1 MVFCKYMF
9 INKQGEIVSSI
20 AELHKGE
27 DFQKFLEENVPIW
40 KKTIQALGYSFVNQN
55 DSLVP
60 IWLKNPLP
68 PEYRD
73 KKVKIFSGV
82 DEYDSDFD
90 SWMEENLLKEDS
102 SIGFSGYHNWAP
114 NFIPE
119 QAIALEKRL
128 MEWGK
133 YKSKDVDYNLGEKE
147 VKGINYS
154 GSEIYKNVYNIG
166 KSEPDIITRSFVHF
180 IDNKNEL
187 VRKV

>member
-1 MVFCKYMF
+1 MF

-40 KKTIQALGYSFVNQN
+40 KKTIQALGYSFVNKK

-68 PEYRD
+68 PEY
-73 KKVKIFSGV
+73 KNKEIKMFVGV
-82 DEYDSDFD
+82 EEYDSGFD
-90 SWMEENLLKEDS
+90 SWMQENILKEDS

-128 MEWGK
+128 MDWGK
-133 YKSKDVDYNLGEKE
+133 YKSKDVDYGLGEKGTM
-147 VKGINYS
+147 GINYS
-154 GSEIYKNVYNIG
+154 GSEIYKNIYNIG
-166 KSEPDIITRSFVHF
+166 KSEPDIITRSFIHF
-180 IDNKNEL
+180 INNKKDL
-187 VRKV
+187 TRKI